1 MKSYEDKSRQVPAI
15 YRRRIGSVLVTVIS
29 DGELEA
35 APNMFSGGEEQFNK
49 IAQQGFLQ
57 PGPFKMG
64 TAVYVLETDAGIYL
78 VDAGSGPLFGDTSG
92 LLKENLA
99 TIGISPLDIRGVL
112 LTHMHADHV
121 GGLIDENGATF
132 PNAELIIHRDEFEY
146 YMGDL
151 VLARSNDRN
160 RPWILRARTLPEH
173 YSRVRLFD
181 EIEEVVPGV
190 SAFPL
195 PGHTPGHS
203 GFLVTSGDEH
213 LFIAGDLVYSQLY
226 SFRLLDEN
234 FLFDVDRELATRT
247 RRKTL
252 DMLAENRWLMTA
264 SHLAFPALGHVA
276 RTGDAFEWVPET
288 WQFQP

>member
-1 MKSYEDKSRQVPAI
+1 MKQYEDRSRQVPAI
-15 YRRRIGSVLVTVIS
+15 YRRRIGSVLVNIIS
-29 DGELEA
+29 DGELTA
-35 APNMFSGGEEQFNK
+35 APDMFSAGAEQFNK
-49 IAQQGFLQ
+49 IAQDGFLQ

-64 TAVYVLETDAGIYL
+64 TAVYVLETVDGTYL
-78 VDAGSGPLFGDTSG
+78 VDAGSGPLFGETSG

-99 TIGISPLDIRGVL
+99 AIGISLADIDGVL

-121 GGLIDENGATF
+121 GGLLDESGATF
-132 PNAELIIHRDEFEY
+132 PNAELIVHRDEFDY

-160 RPWILRARTLPEH
+160 RPWIMRARTLPEH
-173 YSRVRLFD
+173 YAHIRLFD
-181 EIEEVVPGV
+181 GIGEVFPGI

-203 GFLVTSGDEH
+203 GYLLQSGDEQ

-234 FLFDVDRELATRT
+234 FLFDVDRDLATQT
-247 RRKTL
+247 RRNTL
-252 DMLAENRWLMTA
+252 EMLADKRWLMTA

-276 RTGDAFEWVPET
+276 RAGDAFEWVPET
-288 WQFQP
+288 WQFQL